1 MNHWDRVIGI
11 NLLTKFHENK
21 TINVASRVLTR
32 KNAPPPADRNFQPI
46 KTILVLV
53 QDIMRTNL
61 LTTFHDDQTINLTS
75 RVLTRKNAPPPWQP
89 CFSTNQ
95 NHFRTHQ
102 TIHFGFR
109 VLTSIETNLLTILHQ
124 DWTIHVASRVLTRKI
139 LKPWTIHV
147 ASRVLT
153 RKILKPWT
161 IHVASRVL
169 TRKILKPHYTQ
180 DRQKAITKAVYCA
193 QVR

>member
-32 KNAPPPADRNFQPI
+32 KNAPPSADRNFQPI
-46 KTILVLV
+46 ITILVLV

-61 LTTFHDDQTINLTS
+61 LTTFHDDQTINFTS

-102 TIHFGFR
+102 TIHFGIR
-109 VLTSIETNLLTILHQ
+109 VLTSIETILLTIFHQ
-124 DWTIHVASRVLTRKI
+124 D
-139 LKPWTIHV
+139 
-147 ASRVLT
+147 
-153 RKILKPWT
+153 WT

-193 QVR
+193 QFHRQTDNYINCRIKFFRQANRLTDGQMGLKESPMP